1 MLVAHRKKLFLL
13 CQMFPLPVQSGTQLR
28 TFNLLVRFAQR
39 FDVTFLTLAA
49 DPGWEAYVDELR
61 RHCER
66 VITVVPDN
74 KRSKLHRAAFK
85 VLYWMR
91 RLLFAESSDRFY
103 NTLPAVN
110 RAIRETLAA
119 EQFDV
124 VFCEYWFWDPALFE
138 AAALKVI
145 DANDVQSQ
153 RVEKL
158 LDRSSNPIERVLRRR
173 LVRRYQQMEAA
184 ALARADVVVATT
196 VRDRDVFERMAP
208 GPEKIVLPTGLDTDY
223 FVPQDAAPDE
233 RNVVFYG
240 ALSNPMNRDAVQY
253 LVRDILPRIRERVP
267 GTRLTIVGAF
277 PPPEVIDLARR
288 DPLVTVTGYVE
299 DVRQPLAR
307 AGVVVCPLR
316 FGYGIRGRIFEL
328 LSMSIPVVATSVAV
342 EGMELR
348 SGDGLLLADEPAA
361 FAGAV
366 ANLLEDPTLRADL
379 AARGREL
386 AVGRMSIAATY
397 DRLAD
402 LLDQRTSVQPVPQ
415 SA

>member
-1 MLVAHRKKLFLL
+1 MLVAHRKKLILL
-13 CQMFPLPVQSGTQLR
+13 CQFFPLPVQSGTQLR
-28 TFNLLVRFAQR
+28 TFNLLVRFARR

-49 DPGWEAYVDELR
+49 APGWEAHLDELR
-61 RHCER
+61 RHCSR

-74 KRSKLHRAAFK
+74 KRSRLHRAWFK
-85 VLYWMR
+85 TIYWMR

-110 RAIRETLAA
+110 RAIRTALAA
-119 EQFDV
+119 EHFDI
-124 VFCEYWFWDPALFE
+124 VFAEYWFWDPSLFD
-138 AAALKVI
+138 AAGLKVI

-158 LDRSSNPIERVLRRR
+158 LDRSTNPIERMQRRR
-173 LVRRYQQMEAA
+173 LVRRYQQMEAEG
-184 ALARADVVVATT
+184 LRRADVVVAATG
-196 VRDRDVFERMAP
+196 RDREVFERMAP

-223 FVPQDAAPDE
+223 FVPQAVEPDPN
-233 RNVVFYG
+233 NVVFYG
-240 ALSNPMNRDAVQY
+240 ALANPMNRDAVQY

-267 GTRLTIVGAF
+267 GARLTIVGAF
-277 PPPEVIDLARR
+277 PPPEVIDMARR
-288 DPLVTVTGYVE
+288 DRNITVTGYVE

-342 EGMELR
+342 DGMELR

-361 FAGAV
+361 FAAAV
-366 ANLLEDPTLRADL
+366 ASLLEDATLRSDL
-379 AARGREL
+379 AARGRDI
-386 AVGRMSIAATY
+386 AVERMSLAATY
-397 DRLAD
+397 DHLAA
-402 LLDQRTSVQPVPQ
+402 LLDQRTRGAPVPQ
-415 SA
+415 ST